1 MKTLRCLNCLCS
13 GQQMHADQD
22 PGGLLL
28 LRVGHAHLQAEPRSQ
43 HRQDGA
49 RHDSGHQV
57 VVRHS
62 LLCHSHSRYIV
73 GIGKLFFH
81 AGK

>member
-1 MKTLRCLNCLCS
+1 
-13 GQQMHADQD
+13 MHADQD
-22 PGGLLL
+22 PGRLLL

-43 HRQDGA
+43 HCQDGA
-49 RHDSGHQV
+49 RHDPGHQV

-62 LLCHSHSRYIV
+62 LLCHSHSIV
-73 GIGKLFFH
+73 GIGNLFNQRKLFFH

>member
-1 MKTLRCLNCLCS
+1 
-13 GQQMHADQD
+13 MHANQD

-49 RHDSGHQV
+49 RHDTGHQV

-62 LLCHSHSRYIV
+62 LLCHAHSIV
-73 GIGKLFFH
+73 GIENLFNQRKIFFH